1 MFGDSPTLA
10 ESGAILFHLAQDT
23 EYVPAD
29 ASGMIVRTARAD
41 ELQRAGELCAD
52 AYRTDGFSSAE
63 YEQQL
68 LDAAGRALS
77 AAVLVAV
84 DERGRLLGS
93 VTYVASDGPVAEIRY
108 DHEAEL
114 RMLAV
119 APGCRGA
126 GIGATLV
133 RAAIQRALED
143 SLTSVVISTAPR
155 CAPPTASTNALVF
168 GATGPVT
175 GHRAR
180 DSGSTSTNCP
190 WTNN

>member
-1 MFGDSPTLA
+1 
-10 ESGAILFHLAQDT
+10 
-23 EYVPAD
+23 
-29 ASGMIVRTARAD
+29 MIVRTAHAD
-41 ELQRAGELCAD
+41 ELQRAGEVCAD

-68 LDAAGRALS
+68 LDATGRALS

-84 DERGRLLGS
+84 SETGILLGT

-126 GIGATLV
+126 GIGATLA
-133 RAAIQRALED
+133 RAAIQRARED
-143 SLTSVVISTAPR
+143 ALSGVVISTA
-155 CAPPTASTNALVF
+155 APMRAA
-168 GATGPVT
+168 
-175 GHRAR
+175 HRLYERVGFRRNQAR
-180 DSGSTSTNCP
+180 DWSPHPGLLLDVYELTLV
-190 WTNN
+190 

>member
-1 MFGDSPTLA
+1 VFGDSPTLA

-29 ASGMIVRTARAD
+29 ASGMIVRTARTD

-84 DERGRLLGS
+84 DGRGRLLGS
-93 VTYVASDGPVAEIRY
+93 VTYVASGGPVAEIRY
-108 DHEAEL
+108 AHEAEL

-143 SLTSVVISTAPR
+143 SLTGVVIST
-155 CAPPTASTNALVF
+155 
-168 GATGPVT
+168 GAQMRAAHRLYERLGFRRN
-175 GHRAR
+175 RAR
-180 DSGSTSTNCP
+180 DWSPRPGLRLDVYELP
-190 WTNN
+190 LD